1 MNVGNIYYRGTLKGY
16 SESLL
21 VKEIIMKIEEVD
33 VIIVPIADNRMFYI
47 MTLFAEGKINVNVAL
62 HSFSASKRDIVASNK
77 RLLNED
83 SHRLVSNEGEI
94 PFKKFKN

>member
-1 MNVGNIYYRGTLKGY
+1 MDVSNIYYRGTLKGY

-62 HSFSASKRDIVASNK
+62 NLLSASKRDIDASNK

>member
-1 MNVGNIYYRGTLKGY
+1 MDISNIYYRGTLKGY

-33 VIIVPIADNRMFYI
+33 VIIVHIADDRMFYI
-47 MTLFAEGKINVNVAL
+47 MTLFAEGEINANVVL
-62 HSFSASKRDIVASNK
+62 NSLSASKRDTDASNK